1 MNFSEEGTQFVNK
14 RKDKKDN
21 NKNNILKNS
30 KINIKENNNINNNYL
45 FKLNHFLDLLRPSKI
60 KKRKTWKN

>member
-21 NKNNILKNS
+21 NENNILKNS

-45 FKLNHFLDLLRPSKI
+45 FKLNHFLDLLRNSKI
-60 KKRKTWKN
+60 IKKKDLKN